1 MMMST
6 PNIYLLPL
14 KLGGRSVGV
23 PLPITEKKKVTLGT
37 KFVIKL
43 LRDKSG
49 SLSVNSVVDVL
60 ISSIYG
66 KGPAIERKQAVYK
79 AGSLNRHLLLK
90 VFSKMKKRRFNNDE
104 NDENLV
110 GN

>member
-1 MMMST
+1 MMMAT

-37 KFVIKL
+37 KFVIKV
-43 LRDKSG
+43 LRDKSD
-49 SLSVNSVVDVL
+49 SLSLSAVVDVL

-66 KGPAIERKQAVYK
+66 KGSAIERKQAVYK
-79 AGSLNRHLLLK
+79 AGSLNRHLLFK
-90 VFSKMKKRRFNNDE
+90 TFCEIKKRRFGKNRTDEDIDE
-104 NDENLV
+104 N
-110 GN
+110 